1 MSDQE
6 VSPIEG
12 AERWSYGPF
21 EHGHERGPIKI
32 PLVREDG
39 LSAEFSVPDFVQDP
53 EDLRQI
59 ALVVINARE
68 KWDDVKGMGA

>member
-1 MSDQE
+1 MSDQR

-12 AERWSYGPF
+12 AERWSYGAF
-21 EHGHERGPIKI
+21 EHGQGRGPIKI
-32 PLVREDG
+32 PSVRDDG
-39 LSAEFSVPDFVQDP
+39 LSAEFTVPDFVNDP
-53 EDLRQI
+53 EDLRTI

>member
-1 MSDQE
+1 MSDQG

-21 EHGHERGPIKI
+21 EHGHGGGPIKI
-32 PLVREDG
+32 PLVRDDG
-39 LSAEFSVPDFVQDP
+39 LPAEFTVPDFVQDP
-53 EDLRQI
+53 DDLRQI

-68 KWDDVKGMGA
+68 KWDDVKGLGA

>member
-1 MSDQE
+1 MSDQG

-21 EHGHERGPIKI
+21 EHGHERGPIKV
-32 PLVREDG
+32 PLVRDDG
-39 LSAEFSVPDFVQDP
+39 LPAEFTVPDFVQDP
-53 EDLRQI
+53 DDLRQI

-68 KWDDVKGMGA
+68 KCDDVKGLGA